1 MSLDYNFENVPR
13 DVTFPKLSD
22 PEEISYYRKHKRVH
36 GREVIDNGDDDFR
49 IFSPKTEQLIWLT
62 MSIGI
67 SRITKLNWEKFYTR
81 CFAWQRV
88 KEHDIVVTAQDVYD
102 HIGLRTNAAS
112 LTDHKFNKR
121 LVVAVQSEAQR
132 AIKSVYTSTG
142 EGA

>member
-67 SRITKLNWEKFYTR
+67 SRITKKNWTKFYAR
-81 CFAWQRV
+81 SFAWQRV
-88 KEHDIVVTAQDVYD
+88 RGHDIVVTAQDVYD
-102 HIGLRTNAAS
+102 HIGLFTNASS
-112 LTDHKFNKR
+112 LTDSKFSKK
-121 LVVAVQSEAQR
+121 LMVAIQSEAQR
-132 AIKSVYTSTG
+132 AVESVYTSAK